1 METWDIEGQEHPAAT
16 FYGEPHLVGKLASE
30 MEEQVEV
37 EVIENGQP
45 TIMRMPLVDA
55 YFRKFRDARLRTGVC
70 LRPQDLKFRP
80 NGDPYQAATSGEEA
94 YQDMKEDLEYA
105 KKRWG
110 YSLFYIDSTVDYK
123 AKGRSNRSYSAAC
136 NRRIRTYC

>member
-1 METWDIEGQEHPAAT
+1 VGHRRPRAPSAT
-16 FYGEPHLVGKLASE
+16 FYGEPHLIGKLAPE
-30 MEEQVEV
+30 IDEDVEV

-45 TIMRMPLVDA
+45 KMMKIPLVDA
-55 YFRKFRDARLRTGVC
+55 YFRKFRDAGLRTEVC
-70 LRPQDLKFRP
+70 VRPQQLNFRP

-110 YSLFYIDSTVDYK
+110 CPK
-123 AKGRSNRSYSAAC
+123 R
-136 NRRIRTYC
+136 